1 MKPVHLFQMYLMN
14 LVKMKMT
21 KKKSLKRMQVKNCF
35 ILDIIPSNLEGRP
48 VTRGAPKLQAT
59 MQKISGQK
67 KRAEHQ
73 M

>member
-1 MKPVHLFQMYLMN
+1 
-14 LVKMKMT
+14 MKMT